1 MNERRS
7 QGRGW
12 AIAGGIAIVIAA
24 IVVIVVLVTSGGSSS
39 TSSAPSTSV
48 SIGHT
53 TTIVSPTRTVTRSAS
68 STP

>member
-1 MNERRS
+1 
-7 QGRGW
+7 
-12 AIAGGIAIVIAA
+12 
-24 IVVIVVLVTSGGSSS
+24 
-39 TSSAPSTSV
+39 V